1 METISQ
7 LKRILI
13 LDDEPYMLELL
24 NNHLR
29 SCNFE
34 TLSTDKWTDA
44 VEQVTYD
51 PPDLILLDL
60 QMPTIQGETVLDFI
74 REECPNL
81 PVIIVSSFLNYEKMQ
96 YLRMQGA
103 NDFITKPFLLDELV
117 ATVVKVLGQSDQ
129 PAPFIPEVFS
139 PSLPEDLP
147 ENPEIDR
154 PDPSPKN
161 VEHPHRG
168 LQLKNL
174 KPYLGIALTCLLGSF
189 IVLINELLAR

>member
-34 TLSTDKWTDA
+34 TLTTDKWTDA

-96 YLRMQGA
+96 YLRIQGA
-103 NDFITKPFLLDELV
+103 NDFITKPFLLDDLV

-129 PAPFIPEVFS
+129 STAFIPFPS
-139 PSLPEDLP
+139 PPPEDLP
-147 ENPEIDR
+147 ENPEIDQ
-154 PDPSPKN
+154 PDRSPKN
-161 VEHPHRG
+161 DEHPHRG
-168 LQLKNL
+168 WQFKNL

-189 IVLINELLAR
+189 IVLVNELLAR

>member
-1 METISQ
+1 METIAQ

-34 TLSTDKWTDA
+34 TVTTDKWTDA

-103 NDFITKPFLLDELV
+103 NDFITKPFLLDDLV
-117 ATVVKVLGQSDQ
+117 ATVMKVLGQSDQ
-129 PAPFIPEVFS
+129 STAFIPFPS
-139 PSLPEDLP
+139 PPPEDLP

-154 PDPSPKN
+154 PDRSPKN

-168 LQLKNL
+168 WKLDNL

-189 IVLINELLAR
+189 IVLVNELLAR